1 MTEKKRCNWSTNDPL
16 YIAYHDSEWGEPVH
30 RDKQLFECLILETF
44 QSGLSW
50 ITILRKRE
58 NFREALDFFDFTKMA
73 QYKENKIEELL
84 LNKGIIRHKQK
95 IRAAISNAQAFIKI
109 QEEFG
114 SFNSFIWAFVKGKPI
129 QNKRKQMSEIT
140 ATSDL
145 SDKLSKE
152 LKKRGFKFVGS
163 KVIYAFMQAIG
174 MVNDHTIDCFR
185 YAKLKNNESD

>member
-1 MTEKKRCNWSTNDPL
+1 MTEKKRCNWVTNDPL

-58 NFREALDFFDFTKMA
+58 NFREALDFIDFTKIA

-84 LNKGIIRHKQK
+84 LNKGIIRHNQK